1 MRTSFGIFLRDLKAL
16 GRNPAAL
23 FVIIALLVL
32 PGLYAWYCIVANWD
46 PYSNTGNVPIAIVNE
61 DEGASSDLTARSIS
75 ANRSP
80 TNFTT
85 TITST
90 GVFTTAK
97 KRRSRLR
104 ADLSATQ
111 RS

>member
-23 FVIIALLVL
+23 LVVIALLVL

-61 DEGASSDLTARSIS
+61 DEGATSDLTGEI
-75 ANRSP
+75 NLGKQV
-80 TNFTT
+80 TDE
-85 TITST
+85 
-90 GVFTTAK
+90 
-97 KRRSRLR
+97 LR
-104 ADLSATQ
+104 DNHNIDWRFYDSE
-111 RS
+111 